1 MGDFEEKNQES
12 ENLITDVS
20 SEETSNENYN
30 NDIDVTDAETAVE
43 QYDET
48 GNDVNVN
55 DDVISEDVQSDES
68 ESSQSAEPED
78 NIDDDILQDDL
89 TEDSSNDLTADSNDI
104 MQDLFAEN
112 DLQSEEDN
120 KTSGGRK
127 KKRKNKNNKKA
138 KTESKKTEDLMKN
151 LGKFKLS
158 AGFKNG
164 ISIKFKLISA
174 FIIPVLLIVLLGV
187 VSYETAANA
196 IKSSFMETSVST
208 IQKTADY
215 YTLMFSNIKALAN
228 DFANNADVR
237 SYYSGSLASDPLN
250 EKNVYDNLNTNL
262 SSTALGNKAVK
273 AVYVIGKNGKNIF
286 TSATS
291 MNPTGEYNSVKAAS
305 EGQTIDKNKS
315 AWFTSRDYIDK
326 KGAKDY
332 SVSFG
337 RQLSGNS
344 GKGVGY
350 IFYDLKTDYVS
361 DTLKDIDLGKNSMVL
376 LIAPDGG
383 EIGATDNAD
392 SNAKYISDKE
402 FYETAVNGEEK
413 SGSKFVKYNGKR
425 QLFVYSVTD
434 DGFMVC
440 AMIPQSTILAQ
451 ANTIKYVSVGVVI
464 ASIIIAIIIAG
475 FLSTNIIKAIKHIM
489 DRLEKAAAGDLTI
502 NVDVKGH
509 DEFAIL
515 GKSTNGMISNV
526 KSLIEQTKNI
536 SGMVDNSVETVAQNA
551 QQLLDDTQ
559 KITVAIQE
567 IEHGVVQQAED
578 SEDCLRQ
585 MDNLSDKINLVSDN
599 SDKIARIADDTS
611 KIVESGMTSIQELK
625 GNAESTVQITNQ
637 VIEEITKLKDSSKS
651 IAHIIGAINEIAEQT
666 NLLSLNASIEAARA
680 GEAGR
685 GFAVVADEIR
695 KLAEQSVDSVNEIR
709 KIVDDINAKT
719 NDTVNIAKKAE
730 DVVEIQ
736 GESLQNAEH
745 VFDKIQEQFTELI
758 SNLDEITNGIDTIAD
773 AKAQTID
780 AIQSISAVSQE
791 TAAAS
796 EEVTETANRQ
806 LQQVEALNE
815 AAQNLNQNSSA
826 LANAID
832 LFKI

>member
-1 MGDFEEKNQES
+1 
-12 ENLITDVS
+12 
-20 SEETSNENYN
+20 
-30 NDIDVTDAETAVE
+30 
-43 QYDET
+43 
-48 GNDVNVN
+48 
-55 DDVISEDVQSDES
+55 
-68 ESSQSAEPED
+68 
-78 NIDDDILQDDL
+78 
-89 TEDSSNDLTADSNDI
+89 
-104 MQDLFAEN
+104 
-112 DLQSEEDN
+112 
-120 KTSGGRK
+120 
-127 KKRKNKNNKKA
+127 
-138 KTESKKTEDLMKN
+138 
-151 LGKFKLS
+151 
-158 AGFKNG
+158 
-164 ISIKFKLISA
+164 
-174 FIIPVLLIVLLGV
+174 
-187 VSYETAANA
+187 
-196 IKSSFMETSVST
+196 
-208 IQKTADY
+208 
-215 YTLMFSNIKALAN
+215 
-228 DFANNADVR
+228 
-237 SYYSGSLASDPLN
+237 
-250 EKNVYDNLNTNL
+250 
-262 SSTALGNKAVK
+262 
-273 AVYVIGKNGKNIF
+273 
-286 TSATS
+286 
-291 MNPTGEYNSVKAAS
+291 
-305 EGQTIDKNKS
+305 
-315 AWFTSRDYIDK
+315 
-326 KGAKDY
+326 
-332 SVSFG
+332 
-337 RQLSGNS
+337 
-344 GKGVGY
+344 
-350 IFYDLKTDYVS
+350 
-361 DTLKDIDLGKNSMVL
+361 
-376 LIAPDGG
+376 
-383 EIGATDNAD
+383 
-392 SNAKYISDKE
+392 
-402 FYETAVNGEEK
+402 
-413 SGSKFVKYNGKR
+413 
-425 QLFVYSVTD
+425 
-434 DGFMVC
+434 
-440 AMIPQSTILAQ
+440 
-451 ANTIKYVSVGVVI
+451 
-464 ASIIIAIIIAG
+464 
-475 FLSTNIIKAIKHIM
+475 M

-559 KITVAIQE
+559 KITVLE

-832 LFKI
+832 LFRFDYIIIEYTKII